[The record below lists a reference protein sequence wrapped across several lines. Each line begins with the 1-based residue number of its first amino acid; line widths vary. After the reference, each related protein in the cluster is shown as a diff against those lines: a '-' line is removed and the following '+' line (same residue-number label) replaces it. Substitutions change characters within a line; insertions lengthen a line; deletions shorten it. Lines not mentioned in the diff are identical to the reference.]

1 MSQQDVWDGFCF
13 KCVVL
18 DIIVLTKKLKESLD
32 STYENL
38 V

>member
-13 KCVVL
+13 KSVVQ

-32 STYENL
+32 STYKNL